1 MVGGF
6 DWEIKDICTF
16 NSAREKPRPA
26 RTRRLYLRVG
36 HRTIGRSLSTG
47 RGATAAAFAR
57 RAPRR
62 RSFRPG

>member
-1 MVGGF
+1 MYVY
-6 DWEIKDICTF
+6 TF
-16 NSAREKPRPA
+16 SSAREKPRPA
-26 RTRRLYLRVG
+26 RTRRLYLSVG

-47 RGATAAAFAR
+47 RGAIAAAFAR